1 MKTKTFLIILTMSLL
16 TCINSFGQS
25 PASLIS
31 EEDKTKLTDLI
42 SKLVQ
47 REHISDEGQYKVIY
61 RYVMDYTGENFA
73 EDIHKNTLI
82 DHIAF
87 RHEHDKG
94 YLRKKNYLEVEAYI
108 YDQNNKPLATVY
120 TWTSRIPGNSYKTY
134 LDKVIPGSYSEE
146 LMNFFTS
153 QQVGQKDQFI
163 FIMLVQSGWPSS
175 CFIIWSDNQCK
186 FYDGTKDGYKEISK
200 SEFINRYLDS
210 PPLRHLKNS

>member
-108 YDQNNKPLATVY
+108 YDQNNKPLATVN
-120 TWTSRIPGNSYKTY
+120 TWGIRYGSVNYKIH
-134 LDKVIPGSYSEE
+134 LDKVTPGSYSEKIMDF
-146 LMNFFTS
+146 LAN
-153 QQVGQKDQFI
+153 QQAGQRDSFI
-163 FIMLVQSGWPSS
+163 FRTLVNSS
-175 CFIIWSDNQCK
+175 MPLGGFIIWQDNQLR
-186 FYDGTKDGYKEISK
+186 FYDIAKEGYKEINNDD
-200 SEFINRYLDS
+200 FIKLYDS
-210 PPLRHLKNS
+210 SLL